1 MGVSPNEGTLHAY
14 STLGM
19 EIASDQLCHGPG
31 YRDLPPLCRLSC
43 LDEQVFAAD
52 LVCCTEV
59 RGVRYDAKVKACSQ
73 TLVRIRPDVGVPE
86 AGWQP
91 YWFRAYA
98 SQM

>member
-1 MGVSPNEGTLHAY
+1 MLIALSGWKLH
-14 STLGM
+14 L
-19 EIASDQLCHGPG
+19 I
-31 YRDLPPLCRLSC
+31 SC
-43 LDEQVFAAD
+43 ATALVIGIFRPCAGSHAWMSRCSRPTC
-52 LVCCTEV
+52 VCCTEV